1 MSTTI
6 RPLTAE
12 DADAVIA
19 MNANFVAYLAALGDP
34 DSQVQHFTK
43 RKYLVDGFG
52 PDPAFAGYIAEDGGI
67 ACGYLLYNKGYNVDL
82 AHRLFFIC
90 DLWVEPSARRK
101 GTARGLMVRCAADCR
116 AWGGSWLE
124 WYVYRPNQAAFD
136 FYRRLGGKESDAV
149 AIMSLRSDAL

>member
-12 DADAVIA
+12 DADTVIA

-43 RKYLVDGFG
+43 AKYLADGFG
-52 PDPAFAGYIAEDGGI
+52 PDPAFAGYLAADDGG

-101 GTARGLMVRCAADCR
+101 GTARGLMVQCAADCR

-149 AIMSLRSDAL
+149 AIMSLRSDAI